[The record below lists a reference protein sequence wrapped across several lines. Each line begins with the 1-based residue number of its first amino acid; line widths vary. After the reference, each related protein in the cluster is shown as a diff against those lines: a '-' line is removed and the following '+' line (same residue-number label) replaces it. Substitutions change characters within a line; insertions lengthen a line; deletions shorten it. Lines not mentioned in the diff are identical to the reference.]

1 MAEINN
7 DKIVPLPCVVEELIA
22 KICRE
27 QNRRPLETN
36 TRLTLASLGEEVA
49 LNILWRISG
58 QEIRKS
64 FDGFVLHLAKQF
76 SPNIN
81 ASSSSP
87 NIHSSLS
94 QSPQQPQN
102 RSPITTTRLL
112 MNSQSDSGA
121 QSPISLKLE
130 GSSTMDSQRQRG
142 NESTTSQHLVALGE
156 LEFRKAFLILS
167 YLGGKNLEEV
177 VSVDQ
182 IRGYDQ
188 ICQ

>member
-112 MNSQSDSGA
+112 MNSQSNLLFFFFSFRNSNHHCLENFFVCEGQRCNSG
-121 QSPISLKLE
+121 S
-130 GSSTMDSQRQRG
+130 G
-142 NESTTSQHLVALGE
+142 
-156 LEFRKAFLILS
+156 LIFFF
-167 YLGGKNLEEV
+167 V
-177 VSVDQ
+177 FPSVGA
-182 IRGYDQ
+182 I
-188 ICQ
+188 I